1 MKIRL
6 SCQSCR
12 HDVER
17 PPSDVRVEC
26 GVFRDNVVYTCPR
39 ASCATVNFRLISPP
53 ELLVLAAAG
62 VVVPDERLARAART
76 VLSADH
82 VEDDEVGA
90 MSAQL
95 DGVDTVAD
103 LLEIWDQ

>member
-1 MKIRL
+1 MRIRL

-26 GVFRDNVVYTCPR
+26 GVFCDNVVYTCPR
-39 ASCATVNFRLISPP
+39 PSCATVNFRRVSLP

-62 VVVPDERLARAART
+62 VVVPDERLARAARS
-76 VLSADH
+76 VLAPDRGG
-82 VEDDEVGA
+82 VDEVGSMA
-90 MSAQL
+90 AAL
-95 DGVDTVAD
+95 DGVDTVED